1 MADLGH
7 AAYGRSGV
15 WAEAAGHR
23 YLFPY
28 APAGTW
34 LDRMTDPHHF
44 AVRVIHLMDPD
55 FHELFL
61 DRIEE
66 NTHARR
72 DILQLARAA
81 IAAASGRKW
90 WEAERLAHLACA
102 DTVIG
107 SVMATGAD
115 PERMSLAAYLSLVW
129 VTVAKNLD
137 ENKRMAVEMELTL
150 PPPEAVEQNDVPEM
164 DLSST
169 VAMLR
174 NLPGV
179 RTG

>member
-15 WAEAAGHR
+15 WAEADGHQ
-23 YLFPY
+23 YFFPY
-28 APAGTW
+28 APAGAW
-34 LDRMTDPHHF
+34 LDRITDPHHF

-66 NTHARR
+66 SAHARQ
-72 DILQLARAA
+72 DILQLARSA

-90 WEAERLAHLACA
+90 WEAERLSHLACT

-129 VTVAKNLD
+129 VTVARNLD
-137 ENKRMAVEMELTL
+137 ENKRMSIEMELTM
-150 PPPEAVEQNDVPEM
+150 PPPEAVDEAVPETM
-164 DLSST
+164 DLNST

-174 NLPGV
+174 SLPGV